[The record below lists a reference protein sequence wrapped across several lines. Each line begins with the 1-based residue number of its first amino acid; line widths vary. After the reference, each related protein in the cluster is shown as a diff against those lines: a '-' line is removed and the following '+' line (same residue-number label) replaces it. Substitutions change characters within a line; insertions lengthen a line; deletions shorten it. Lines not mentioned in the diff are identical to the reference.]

1 MPRGPHHRDAWVSP
15 GSLGL
20 GVWIITIVAAAS
32 TLLLALQPAD
42 RNPGLQMWTR
52 ARTHFNLYTPF
63 TAEWNAHVPPTEHV
77 TLHLLSDVALEQR
90 MLAGFLTNTY
100 TADLIELERR
110 SVGRL
115 FTGPAD
121 EIGFLDLTDRLHE
134 TGIFDRINQP
144 SFSPW
149 TSRGRIYG
157 LPHDVHPVLLAYR
170 ADLVADAGINMNEI
184 ETWNDFER
192 VLRPLIADLDGDGR
206 PDRYLLN
213 IWHTNMDMT
222 ECLILQAGGT
232 FFDVQGRP
240 TIATT
245 INANVIAR
253 IVSWVCGPMR
263 IAIDAP
269 EFSAAGNQLRLEG
282 AVIASLAPDW
292 LCGVWKTDM
301 PGLAGKVR
309 LIPLPAWTPGGR
321 RTSVWGGSMLGI
333 ARRSSDPEAA
343 WRFAQQLYL
352 DANLAEKLYREA
364 GIITPAT
371 DLWNQPVYD
380 EPDPYFGGQPVGRAY
395 INAAPGVPLRTSSPY
410 NMLAKARV
418 QDAVYDLRSYAIAHD
433 EFDPAVLAA
442 EAQHLLE
449 YAESAVQRQ
458 IQRNVFLREDAK

>member
-1 MPRGPHHRDAWVSP
+1 MWIILGISVLSTVLLLTQPSPRG
-15 GSLGL
+15 
-20 GVWIITIVAAAS
+20 
-32 TLLLALQPAD
+32 
-42 RNPGLQMWTR
+42 PGLQMWTR
-52 ARTHFNLYTPF
+52 ARTHYNLYVPV
-63 TAEWNAHVPPTEHV
+63 AASWNARVPPAERINV
-77 TLHLLSDVALEQR
+77 HLLSDAALEQR

-115 FTGPAD
+115 FTGPAED
-121 EIGFLDLTDRLHE
+121 IGFLDLTDRLHE
-134 TGIFDRINQP
+134 TGIYDRINQP

-170 ADLVADAGINMNEI
+170 ADLVAAAGIDMQQI
-184 ETWNDFER
+184 ETWDDFER

-213 IWHTNMDMT
+213 VWYTNMDTT

-232 FFDVQGRP
+232 FFDAQGRP
-240 TIATT
+240 AIATAV
-245 INANVIAR
+245 NARVIAR
-253 IVSWVCGPMR
+253 IVSWVCGPDRM
-263 IAIDAP
+263 ALDAP

-301 PGLAGKVR
+301 PGLAGQVR
-309 LIPLPAWTPGGR
+309 LMPLPAWEPGGR

-333 ARRSSDPEAA
+333 AKRSTDAETA

-352 DANLAEKLYREA
+352 DADLAVKLYREA
-364 GIITPAT
+364 GIITPVR
-371 DLWNQPVYD
+371 DVWENPVFD
-380 EPDPYFGGQPVGRAY
+380 APDPYFGGQAVGRAY
-395 INAAPGVPLRTSSPY
+395 INAAPDVPLRTSSPY

-418 QDAVYDLRSYAIAHD
+418 QDAVYTLHQYALAHD
-433 EFDPAVLAA
+433 EYDPARLEG
-442 EAQHLLE
+442 EARRLLE
-449 YAESAVQRQ
+449 HAEGEVRRQ
-458 IQRNVFLREDAK
+458 IKRNVFLRADAE